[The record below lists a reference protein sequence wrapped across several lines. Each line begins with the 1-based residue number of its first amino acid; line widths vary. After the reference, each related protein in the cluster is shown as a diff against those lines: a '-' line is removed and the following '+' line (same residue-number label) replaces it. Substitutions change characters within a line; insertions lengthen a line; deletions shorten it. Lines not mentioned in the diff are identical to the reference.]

1 MFPSDGEARFNG
13 KQLQLASQCAALTA
27 SERAQLEDDPCPTR
41 DGAVVE
47 APLSERAPVGGR
59 IEAALA
65 DLLCRLLFSDH
76 WEISR
81 NTTAAILNGSQ
92 QPISDNS
99 LPEIV
104 GVPGR
109 GFDPGPD
116 APRIEHFAALRL
128 PDG

>member
-1 MFPSDGEARFNG
+1 MFPSEGEARFNG

-27 SERAQLEDDPCPTR
+27 SERAQLEVDPCPTI
-41 DGAVVE
+41 DGAVAE
-47 APLSERAPVGGR
+47 APLSERVPVGGR

-81 NTTAAILNGSQ
+81 DTSAAILNGSQ
-92 QPISDNS
+92 QPIAETS
-99 LPEIV
+99 LPESV

-116 APRIEHFAALRL
+116 APRIEHLAAARL